1 MARGQRKSVE
11 EKIEAK
17 KELIEALMVRLE
29 SEKKE
34 LQELYH
40 EKKMKELQTV
50 NELMDEA
57 GLDPAEVAKLL
68 KNYIDSREVKN
79 AS

>member
-1 MARGQRKSVE
+1 
-11 EKIEAK
+11 
-17 KELIEALMVRLE
+17 
-29 SEKKE
+29 
-34 LQELYH
+34 
-40 EKKMKELQTV
+40 MKELQTV